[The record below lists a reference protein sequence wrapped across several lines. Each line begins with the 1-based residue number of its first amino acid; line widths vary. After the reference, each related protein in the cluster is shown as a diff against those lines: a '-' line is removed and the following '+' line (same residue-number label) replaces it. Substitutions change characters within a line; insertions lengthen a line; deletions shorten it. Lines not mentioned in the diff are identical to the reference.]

1 MIIYLLQMQ
10 LYIPF
15 LILYTKRPFNSKR
28 EALIVYRLK
37 REVVMR
43 VNMITSSIINSFDI
57 DNIKWSLWGKGFPST
72 TW

>member
-1 MIIYLLQMQ
+1 MQ

-15 LILYTKRPFNSKR
+15 LVLYKKRPFNSKR

-57 DNIKWSLWGKGFPST
+57 DNIKWFLWGKGFPST